1 MEYLRGHQ
9 PPFMSIHHDHGHGH
23 SAATVSLQFPPRKD
37 GDGSMTVSLDASN
50 WSLEVVNSTAVTSR
64 QLLDLQGRYQLTAD
78 ELWTVYN
85 VLCTCHG
92 FQSSLDYRLGV
103 VRLRMQSF
111 FLLVHS
117 KVSPQLIQEHMRHGS
132 PFLQD
137 LVDLADISSEA
148 TGELNLPCPI
158 TTAYVALES
167 VLGLLENKL
176 RRRSSFIIQSNIL
189 HLLGLFRAGDDN
201 NAQASSSRAH
211 GDAWSSIVHSACS
224 AAPSLFAMQRTGT
237 GTSQAFSD
245 EAAAVSHDRVI
256 SSTGKFIRI
265 GLELFVLS
273 LTTREPSNVINDM
286 PTVSAIVG
294 LIQGALPH
302 VSSIIKSHN
311 ACVTVSSVATTH
323 NMPSAY
329 DVHVLLVVSK
339 AIYCLELTVERT
351 EYMSAFRECDGMKTI
366 ISIIE
371 IYAADSLV
379 LQSNQDPSHSRSDI
393 DVPVVVLHSPTRNLL
408 EATLNVLVVTLQKSR
423 MHHHAAIIMQPNAGE
438 TGIRIASQGYFSSF
452 CAAIFRSPYHKNE
465 LIWSELV
472 TVLKEIID
480 TDPSYLNTFL
490 GSPHAVVFLNAFNP
504 DAATGSQRMNHAP
517 YQIPSLFIS
526 KSATDLEVL
535 LLPLAR
541 FALIL
546 CITAQGKDFVRRSRL
561 VHFILEATLHPNNL
575 LPQSLGIYSDKLIKI
590 GKILAQI
597 TVDFE
602 EMRVELKELLKK
614 KLIVCC
620 SDAKTISHRFEPKEE
635 PHLSSPR
642 VQILQKLANACIVVE
657 SMCSEN
663 RASTN
668 ELVREVMTDAVVEG
682 LVAAYSCTLPPS
694 RQLFAQLSLRH
705 TLVFPHYGQSSCARA
720 ITSLLKLTPSRVS
733 GLSSTLLSTLFR
745 ESEEKLSLISFSKQ
759 SLRALCP
766 PPPPPPNDSYAKAKD
781 DGDGKGTDEELY
793 EAPPSSLS
801 SKSKRRSRG
810 SSLGG
815 SQGNSSSANV
825 LVLGMLDYF
834 PHRCV
839 IDPLFEQELSEHG
852 NAYEVER
859 LTWQFLSS
867 VLVLEWLCIM
877 TASVLR
883 NPHSKPTAQSCK
895 DIFRRLFGFHR
906 SCMLEICRF
915 AAQKSSVQ
923 VGG

>member
-1 MEYLRGHQ
+1 
-9 PPFMSIHHDHGHGH
+9 
-23 SAATVSLQFPPRKD
+23 
-37 GDGSMTVSLDASN
+37 MTVSLDASN
-50 WSLEVVNSTAVTSR
+50 WFLEVVDSTAMTSR

-189 HLLGLFRAGDDN
+189 HLLGLFRASDDN
-201 NAQASSSRAH
+201 NAQASVSSRAH

-224 AAPSLFAMQRTGT
+224 AAPALFAMQRTGT
-237 GTSQAFSD
+237 GTSQAPSD
-245 EAAAVSHDRVI
+245 EAAAAASHDRVI

-311 ACVTVSSVATTH
+311 ACVTVAATQ

-366 ISIIE
+366 TSIIE
-371 IYAADSLV
+371 IFAADSLV
-379 LQSNQDPSHSRSDI
+379 LQSNQDPSQSRSDS
-393 DVPVVVLHSPTRNLL
+393 DVPVAVLHSPTRNLL

-438 TGIRIASQGYFSSF
+438 TGIRIASQGYFGSF

-490 GSPHAVVFLNAFNP
+490 GSPHALVFLNAFNP
-504 DAATGSQRMNHAP
+504 DAATGSQRMNHPP

-561 VHFILEATLHPNNL
+561 VHFILEATVHPNNL

-620 SDAKTISHRFEPKEE
+620 SDAKTISQRFEPKEE

-682 LVAAYSCTLPPS
+682 LVSAYSCTLPPS

-745 ESEEKLSLISFSKQ
+745 ESDEKLSLVSSSKQ

-766 PPPPPPNDSYAKAKD
+766 PPNDSNAKAKD
-781 DGDGKGTDEELY
+781 DGKGTDEELY
-793 EAPPSSLS
+793 EAPSSSLS

-815 SQGNSSSANV
+815 TTSSSANV
-825 LVLGMLDYF
+825 LVLGILDYF

-923 VGG
+923 VFPSMLLSTISLCGVMSCHVMMVSLTIVDAAAAALLSHPPRKR